1 MQDQFS
7 RTRRLM
13 GPQAVTLLAQSR
25 VAVFGVGGVGGY
37 AAEALARSG
46 VGTLDLFDKDTV
58 SLTNLN
64 RQIIALHSTLGM
76 PKAQVM
82 AERIHDINP
91 DCRVT
96 AQQIFYL
103 PQNAD
108 EIDLTQYDYV
118 VDCIDNV
125 TAKLE
130 LITRCTRLG
139 VPIISSMGAANKLD
153 PTAFR
158 VADISKT
165 QVCPLAKVI
174 RLECR
179 RRKIKKLKVV
189 YSTEQPIKPLPPQ
202 EGEENSPASAAFV
215 PGAAGLA
222 VAGEVVL
229 DLLEKGGALR
239 SRPMAGC

>member
-165 QVCPLAKVI
+165 RVCPLAKVI

-222 VAGEVVL
+222 VAGEVIL

-239 SRPMAGC
+239 SRPVAGC

>member
-118 VDCIDNV
+118 VDCIDNG

-202 EGEENSPASAAFV
+202 AGEENSPASAAFV

-239 SRPMAGC
+239 SRPVAGC

>member
-1 MQDQFS
+1 M
-7 RTRRLM
+7 
-13 GPQAVTLLAQSR
+13 
-25 VAVFGVGGVGGY
+25 
-37 AAEALARSG
+37 
-46 VGTLDLFDKDTV
+46 
-58 SLTNLN
+58 
-64 RQIIALHSTLGM
+64 
-76 PKAQVM
+76 
-82 AERIHDINP
+82 
-91 DCRVT
+91 
-96 AQQIFYL
+96 
-103 PQNAD
+103 
-108 EIDLTQYDYV
+108 

-239 SRPMAGC
+239 SRPVAGC